1 MKDQFVRMNKNTSN
15 EYRYFLELNFVGVNR
30 LFVLVYKNQDDDV
43 KRFKAR
49 RYYIPKGII
58 DDFIIIINPKA
69 FMINQS
75 FLI

>member
-1 MKDQFVRMNKNTSN
+1 MNKNTSN

-69 FMINQS
+69 FMINES

>member
-1 MKDQFVRMNKNTSN
+1 MKDQFVGMNKNTSN

-30 LFVLVYKNQDDDV
+30 LFVLVYKNHDDDV

>member
-1 MKDQFVRMNKNTSN
+1 MKDQLVGMNKNTSN

>member
-1 MKDQFVRMNKNTSN
+1 MKDQFVGMNKNTSN
-15 EYRYFLELNFVGVNR
+15 EYRHFLELNFVGVNR

>member
-69 FMINQS
+69 FMINES

>member
-1 MKDQFVRMNKNTSN
+1 MKDQFVGMNKNTSN

>member
-1 MKDQFVRMNKNTSN
+1 MKDQFVGMNENTSN